1 MLVARRSEGVPQDP
15 GYVPPELREEKL
27 IYRRAENGKMVGYT
41 PAEYGVRKDDGGGL
55 VKPINSAGGLLFLA
69 ILVTICFGGMI
80 YGLVQ
85 IAVTDQWDILGRTWW
100 MFLLILIPLLGGWA
114 GYFKERRA
122 QKLRKARDLARPV
135 E

>member
-1 MLVARRSEGVPQDP
+1 
-15 GYVPPELREEKL
+15 
-27 IYRRAENGKMVGYT
+27 
-41 PAEYGVRKDDGGGL
+41 
-55 VKPINSAGGLLFLA
+55 
-69 ILVTICFGGMI
+69 
-80 YGLVQ
+80 
-85 IAVTDQWDILGRTWW
+85 